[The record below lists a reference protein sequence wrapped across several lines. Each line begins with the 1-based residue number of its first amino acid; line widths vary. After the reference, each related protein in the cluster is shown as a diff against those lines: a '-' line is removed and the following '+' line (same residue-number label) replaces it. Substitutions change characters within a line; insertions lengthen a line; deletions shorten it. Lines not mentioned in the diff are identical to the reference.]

1 MAMDELAEK
10 IRGSIE
16 NRSGDPW
23 FPELTIDLA
32 ARAWERLRRDIG
44 LTPETYGTERVLSH
58 SRSGPR
64 KIIGSVALP
73 PLCEA
78 ATSISIEGLSDES
91 AAKYHKEGVSFYAPD
106 EIFSTTVLPCLEDA
120 LLIVNQVPSL
130 MRTVTALVRSLHV
143 IAPED
148 ADYDVSFSE
157 PDVPFSIFVSVPRKP
172 TANDALRVAEAIV
185 HEAMHLQL
193 TQIECVSHLVSSAD
207 GRYFSPWRGEHR
219 NAGAVLHGLY
229 VFYVIHRFL
238 DRLASIGSGPENWLQ
253 YRRRRQREIANQ
265 IDAIRSLQ
273 DGPELTAAG
282 LTLVRRCLQD
292 SAFTIKE
299 SISIG

>member
-1 MAMDELAEK
+1 MDELAER

-16 NRSGDPW
+16 NRNGDPW
-23 FPELTIDLA
+23 FPELTADLA
-32 ARAWERLRRDIG
+32 ASACDSLRRDIG

-58 SRSGPR
+58 SSSGPR
-64 KIIGSVALP
+64 EIIGCVTLP
-73 PLCEA
+73 PLSEA
-78 ATSISIEGLSDES
+78 APNISIEGLSEGC
-91 AAKYHKEGVSFYAPD
+91 AAKYHKEGGVSFYTPD
-106 EIFSTTVLPCLEDA
+106 EILNTTVLPCIEDA
-120 LLIVNQVPSL
+120 LLIVSQVPSL
-130 MRTVTALVRSLHV
+130 IRTVTALVRSLHV
-143 IAPED
+143 IEPED

-157 PDVPFSIFVSVPRKP
+157 PDVPFSIFVSVPRKR

-193 TQIECVSHLVSSAD
+193 TQIECVSRLVSSAD

-219 NAGAVLHGLY
+219 NAGGVLHGLY
-229 VFYVIHRFL
+229 VFHVIHRFL
-238 DRLASIGSGPENWLQ
+238 DRLASIGSSPENRLQ
-253 YRRRRQREIANQ
+253 YVRVRQLEIANQ

-273 DGPELTAAG
+273 DGTELTAAG

-299 SISIG
+299 LVSIG